1 MPTPSQPARRS
12 LSSVLVSLALHGALV
27 ALAFVVVRIH
37 PTRVAQPA
45 APQKYDLLE
54 IAGGAHA
61 IPVPLPKAD
70 FAAKNP
76 RPTPEM
82 SASRKS
88 IVPTTVAQKTTAG
101 GGTPPDPHHGDGTG
115 PAARGSGSDAH
126 TVIPTFPV
134 FSPRPPIS
142 DRALLPA
149 TESKIIVN
157 VDVDASG
164 NVTRETLVQG
174 ISDPLNKLVLDIVP
188 TWRFQPATVDGK
200 PVASTAELVF
210 PFDQHYPITAT

>member
-1 MPTPSQPARRS
+1 MHSPSQPARRS
-12 LSSVLVSLALHGALV
+12 LSSILVSLTLHCVLI
-27 ALAFVVVRIH
+27 ALAFVVVRVHHARI
-37 PTRVAQPA
+37 VQPA
-45 APQKYDLLE
+45 APEKYALLE

-76 RPTPEM
+76 RPTPEK
-82 SASRKS
+82 SASRQT
-88 IVPTTVAQKTTAG
+88 IVPTPAVQKPTSG

-115 PAARGSGSDAH
+115 PAARGNGSDAH

-149 TESKIIVN
+149 AEAKIIVN

-210 PFDQHYPITAT
+210 PFDQHYPITAS

>member
-12 LSSVLVSLALHGALV
+12 LSSVLVSLALHGALI
-27 ALAFVVVRIH
+27 ALAFVIVRIE
-37 PTRVAQPA
+37 PTRTVQPA
-45 APQKYDLLE
+45 APERLALLD
-54 IAGGAHA
+54 IAGGSHA

-70 FAAKNP
+70 FAAKNR
-76 RPTPEM
+76 RPTPEK
-82 SASRKS
+82 SASRQT
-88 IVPTTVAQKTTAG
+88 IVPTPAVEKSTAG

-115 PAARGSGSDAH
+115 PAARGNGSDAH

-134 FSPRPPIS
+134 FSPRPPIT

-149 TESKIIVN
+149 TEAKIIVN
-157 VDVDASG
+157 VDVDALG

-174 ISDPLNKLVLDIVP
+174 ISNQLNKLVLDIVP

-200 PVASTAELVF
+200 PVASSAELVF
-210 PFDQHYPITAT
+210 PFDQHYPITNS